1 MHSSVP
7 VEIASS
13 CSAMLHVVS
22 SGDGKGDGD
31 AVAYCADSTVQAL
44 GGVEALSDKR
54 IGQNFSGH

>member
-1 MHSSVP
+1 
-7 VEIASS
+7 
-13 CSAMLHVVS
+13 MLHVS